1 MGIRGSEEMKVFV
14 ICSKGLAERGLQ
26 YTHKLEYEGHKVF
39 FPLRDTKQV
48 HTTANAVVHSNLRGI
63 EDVDEVHILWDGSS
77 YGSIF
82 DLGMA
87 YALRKRIKVIY
98 VPSRMWY
105 THLKN
110 NLGGYL
116 K

>member
-1 MGIRGSEEMKVFV
+1 MKVFI
-14 ICSKGLAERGLQ
+14 ICSKGLFKKGLKH
-26 YTHKLEYEGHKVF
+26 TVELESAGCEVF

-48 HTTANAVVHSNLRGI
+48 KTTANAVVRSNLKGI
-63 EDVDEVHILWDGSS
+63 KDVDEVHILWDGSS

-87 YALRKRIKVIY
+87 YALNKKIAVIY
-98 VPSRMWY
+98 VPSRTWY

-110 NLGGYL
+110 NLGRYL